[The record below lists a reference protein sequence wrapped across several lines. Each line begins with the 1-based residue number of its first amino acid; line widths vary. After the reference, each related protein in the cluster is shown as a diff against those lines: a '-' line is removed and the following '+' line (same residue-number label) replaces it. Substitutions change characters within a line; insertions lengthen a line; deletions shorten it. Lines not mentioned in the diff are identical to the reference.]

1 MSIDL
6 AMKGKNLGQFL
17 RTPKGT
23 IFAAGAHCYCLED
36 KKVKIQELLEA
47 QLHLMGSAL
56 SLLQ

>member
-1 MSIDL
+1 M
-6 AMKGKNLGQFL
+6 MKGKNLGQFL